1 MDLSNAFDT
10 KIDIS
15 KVACL
20 WIHQTGFSY
29 NMNLFVKLKTKG

>member
-29 NMNLFVKLKTKG
+29 NMYLFVKLKTKG